1 MSGPTKFNPRKSIIS
16 KPDLSTHTNQLLAG
30 KYGDPVVDK
39 LMDDFLNERQWN
51 LDVLRTLVKRIYYLG
66 MLEGTRRINANPRVK
81 YIKNKT

>member
-1 MSGPTKFNPRKSIIS
+1 MSGQIKINPKKSIIS
-16 KPDLSTHTNQLLAG
+16 KPELASHTNQLLKG

-66 MLEGTRRINANPRVK
+66 MLEGTRRINVDPRVK
-81 YIKNKT
+81 YVKNET